1 MYTNDLIE
9 ISLQSND
16 NLDMLLEIIKDK
28 VLSQE
33 DLKTHVFALLCELV
47 WINSNVLF
55 VLRRD
60 LQELIFK
67 EPDQK
72 EVIIPE
78 QTLAVL
84 TTLMI
89 ARQQAT
95 VNKCVFS
102 DPDGNMFLVCNQKY
116 CCRDGRT
123 VDIETHWFWSV

>member
-95 VNKCVFS
+95 VDLNRFS
-102 DPDGNMFLVCNQKY
+102 YSLSL
-116 CCRDGRT
+116 
-123 VDIETHWFWSV
+123 H